1 MKVMAPILG
10 ALSGAGYLP
19 FRGLV
24 FGRCIVGG
32 RIFSEWVSVDS
43 IPPVLKF

>member
-1 MKVMAPILG
+1 MEPNLET
-10 ALSGAGYLP
+10 LSGADYLP
-19 FRGLV
+19 FRGPV
-24 FGRCIVGG
+24 FGCCLVGG